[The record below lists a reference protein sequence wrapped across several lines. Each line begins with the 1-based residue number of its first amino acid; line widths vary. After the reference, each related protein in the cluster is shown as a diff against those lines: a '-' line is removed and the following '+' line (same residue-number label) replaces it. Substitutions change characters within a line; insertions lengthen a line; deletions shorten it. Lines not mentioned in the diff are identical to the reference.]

1 MKKNIP
7 VTFLVMLFLWSACGI
22 IDKNP
27 TITQEEKSF
36 YVAEKLFREDNY
48 EWLSSCHAGTSIY
61 DIGRDEEKQEYCVWR
76 YDCETLSVTKTVLAT
91 DNLRFVRYVRGYVG
105 ADGSLRTLCGTVN
118 EAGTAVEDYYL
129 CTFDAEGKMCS
140 KRKVTK
146 GVSSVMEK
154 NNAGFQYSFVLP
166 DDKLLIF
173 NTNSLAT
180 KMSRISE
187 DGNVEFEKKLGVF
200 GLFDCQLREDG
211 KILLLE
217 YQDSGRKISMS
228 EVNADNGKRKV
239 LIGNLQLPY
248 GTMPVFAWGRD
259 PQMICFQT
267 TESVWEYDLAENKLK
282 QMFFFEDS
290 MLDGRNVGDAWQR
303 ADGDWCLRY
312 LTTNGDEH
320 DFSAYTTELVKLSK
334 AENYAANKV
343 ELTYAVVGPE
353 NLFMD
358 DAISFNL
365 SQDQIKIKVKTYESV
380 ERFLAD
386 VIAGNYPDLVNLDDG
401 DIYEALRKKE
411 LLEDLSNYFVTE
423 GDLSKE
429 DFLSKS
435 LEFYEENGRIY
446 SIPYGLVIYALMVDE
461 RYLRNYVPWDLP
473 QFKDFLRSLPNINM
487 AMGGCSKQE
496 FLFQVCYNHMER
508 FVDGAKRTCNF
519 QTDEFIDL
527 LEMASFF
534 PEEDLDNDSTWVMRR
549 NAILDGESV
558 LKIVSIGEVSEYE
571 YERAMFPGKGRIVGF
586 PTDHGN
592 GVSLGSGGIAPAIMR
607 TSGRKEEAWEFIKY
621 VLTKE
626 RNHLYTSL
634 FPSYKPVLNEIFE
647 EAREQVGTDYQC
659 QYGDHVSYVPHASL
673 SEIEE
678 LQNLLNVGQAAK
690 GGSEKI
696 LQIIWEE
703 AEVYFKGGMS
713 AKEAAEKIQ
722 NRVALYL
729 SE

>member
-36 YVAEKLFREDNY
+36 YVAATLFRADNY

-105 ADGSLRTLCGTVN
+105 ADGLLHTLCGTVN

-129 CTFDAEGKMCS
+129 CAFDAEGRMCG

-146 GVSSVMEK
+146 GVTQVMEK
-154 NNAGFQYSFVLP
+154 NNVGFQYSFVLP

-173 NTNSLAT
+173 STYSIGT

-187 DGNVEFEKKLGVF
+187 DGNIEWEKKLGKF
-200 GLFDCQLREDG
+200 GLFDCQIREDG

-217 YQDSGRKISMS
+217 YRDSGRKISMS
-228 EVNADNGKRKV
+228 EVNADNGKRKT
-239 LIGNLQLPY
+239 LIGDLQLPY

-259 PQMICFQT
+259 QQMICFQT
-267 TESVWEYDLAENKLK
+267 TECVWEYDVAENKLK
-282 QMFFFEDS
+282 QMFSFEDS
-290 MLDGRNVGDAWQR
+290 MLDGRNAGDLWQR

-312 LTTNGDEH
+312 ITMNGDEH
-320 DFSAYTTELVKLSK
+320 DFSAYTTELIKLSK
-334 AENYAANKV
+334 TENDATDKV

-365 SQDQIKIKVKTYESV
+365 SQNQIKITVKTYENV
-380 ERFLAD
+380 ERFLTD
-386 VIAGNYPDLVNLDDG
+386 VIAGNHPDLVNLDDG
-401 DIYEALRKKE
+401 EIYETLKEKE
-411 LLEDLSNYFVTE
+411 LLEDLSNYFE
-423 GDLSKE
+423 QDGDVSGE
-429 DFLSKS
+429 DFLPKS
-435 LEFYEENGRIY
+435 LEFYEENGKIY
-446 SIPYGLVIYALMVDE
+446 SIPYGLVIYAMMGED
-461 RYLRNYVPWDLP
+461 RYLGNYAAWDLS
-473 QFKDFLRSLPNINM
+473 QFREFLRSLPNEKL
-487 AMGGCSKQE
+487 ATSGCSNQE
-496 FLFQVCYNHMER
+496 FLFQLCYNHMDH
-508 FVDGAKRTCNF
+508 FVDGTKRTCNF
-519 QTDEFIDL
+519 QTNEFMDF
-527 LEMASFF
+527 LEIASFF
-534 PEEDLDNDSTWVMRR
+534 PEENLDDDAIWEKRR
-549 NAILDGESV
+549 NAILSGESI
-558 LKIVSIGEVSEYE
+558 LKIVSIGEFSEYE
-571 YERAMFPGKGRIVGF
+571 YERAMFPGKGRIIGF
-586 PTDHGN
+586 PVDHGN

-607 TSGRKEEAWEFIKY
+607 TSRRKEEAWEFIKY

-626 RNHLYTSL
+626 KNHLYTSI
-634 FPSYKPVLNEIFE
+634 FPSYKPILNEIFE
-647 EAREQVGTDYQC
+647 KAREQAGTDYQC
-659 QYGDHVSYVPHASL
+659 QYGDYVSYVPHASL

-678 LQNLLNVGQAAK
+678 VQSLLNVGQSAK

-703 AEVYFKGGMS
+703 AEAYFKGGMT
-713 AKEAAEKIQ
+713 AEEAAEKIQ